1 MSALSRLVASAAA
14 RLGGAGHHLRRRAR
28 PFAGHD
34 ARWHRSFSAT
44 DGGDG
49 EDDDADTAGDGDD
62 TGEDAPSIEASD
74 EGADDDAGDDD
85 GEANPASEKA
95 VSFQTEDIKDT
106 AEDGEEIQLVAVVP
120 DDPNVYDA
128 QEKKGWL
135 FDLTEQGHTLD
146 WNPNIRNA
154 HLSDRAKTQ
163 MYVMHRKDPSTWD
176 VPSLAER
183 YKIRQQRVMAILALK
198 TIQHDTVKAGG
209 PTFPHL
215 EAAFEQIHG
224 AEHIGSG
231 ERHVRVVPSLPNFAV
246 VPAGTPEHELRD
258 ILPKFRTD
266 EERAANEEKELV
278 KQFKSALEY
287 NTGVA
292 GPGLNRRGRFKHP
305 TGRPKGGYGLLVV
318 PQVANDGKKAHAK
331 ARREGRSMKPPKPY
345 VAYADGTKREINED
359 EQVMLRRRKALP
371 FRRLQ

>member
-163 MYVMHRKDPSTWD
+163 MYVMHRKDPSSGT
-176 VPSLAER
+176 SRHSRSGTR
-183 YKIRQQRVMAILALK
+183 Y
-198 TIQHDTVKAGG
+198 
-209 PTFPHL
+209 
-215 EAAFEQIHG
+215 
-224 AEHIGSG
+224 GSSG
-231 ERHVRVVPSLPNFAV
+231 
-246 VPAGTPEHELRD
+246 
-258 ILPKFRTD
+258 
-266 EERAANEEKELV
+266 
-278 KQFKSALEY
+278 
-287 NTGVA
+287 
-292 GPGLNRRGRFKHP
+292 
-305 TGRPKGGYGLLVV
+305 
-318 PQVANDGKKAHAK
+318 
-331 ARREGRSMKPPKPY
+331 
-345 VAYADGTKREINED
+345 
-359 EQVMLRRRKALP
+359 
-371 FRRLQ
+371 